1 MNLVK
6 QLEQVI
12 NENPTFVITVDKL
25 GTNLLVN
32 AILDKIEELGFD
44 IVDKEK

>member
-6 QLEQVI
+6 ELEQVI
-12 NENPTFVITVDKL
+12 NDNPTFVITVDKF

-32 AILDKIEELGFD
+32 AILDKIEELGLE
-44 IVDKEK
+44 IINK